1 MKPLRRN
8 LRTEKILLGLIF
20 VLFGSL
26 IIVVFSPY
34 RPLMR
39 GVYDT
44 VGRLVLSGIL
54 LAAALF
60 ARKKAALERYWL
72 VLFGLFILALAVSLD
87 YWAAKILLSRIDVE
101 NSPRSF
107 ALEKVRTC
115 LIVTIAVLSLT
126 QLSGKSLGSI
136 YVQRGKLKQSLLIG
150 WIAFFVAAAGSIPM
164 SGLLFTGEG
173 IGFRDLWEW
182 LPWILVF
189 VFANAANE
197 ELLFRGLFLRK
208 LEPFFGRF
216 GSNCLIVLVFTALH
230 LGVSYTQSQIIFLL
244 VVIPLALAWGYL
256 MQKTD
261 TIWGS
266 ILFHAGTDIPIV
278 LSLFSAL

>member
-1 MKPLRRN
+1 MKPLEESLWN
-8 LRTEKILLGLIF
+8 EKILLGSMF
-20 VLFGSL
+20 VFFGTL

-34 RPLMR
+34 RPLLR
-39 GVYDT
+39 GVYDAA
-44 VGRLVLSGIL
+44 GRLVVSGIL

-60 ARKKAALERYWL
+60 TRKKAALERYWP
-72 VLFGLFILALAVSLD
+72 VFFGLFILGLAVSLD
-87 YWAAKILLSRIDVE
+87 YWAAKIILSRVDV
-101 NSPRSF
+101 NHSPRSY

-115 LIVTIAVLSLT
+115 LIVTIVVLSLT
-126 QLSGKSLGSI
+126 HLSGKSLGSI
-136 YVQRGKLKQSLLIG
+136 YIQRGKLKRSLLIG
-150 WIAFFVAAAGSIPM
+150 GIAFLIAAAGSIPM
-164 SGLLFTGEG
+164 SGLLFKGEG
-173 IGFRDLWEW
+173 IGLRAFWEW

-208 LEPFFGRF
+208 LEPFFGKF

-230 LGVSYTQSQIIFLL
+230 LGVSYTKSQIIFLI
-244 VVIPLALAWGYL
+244 VVIPLALGWGYL

-278 LSLFSAL
+278 LSLFAAL